1 MIAILRKDASIFSAI
16 LNNLNKENV
25 QKKTEVYIYWYMR
38 WIILQP

>member
-1 MIAILRKDASIFSAI
+1 MIAILRKDASIFSTI
-16 LNNLNKENV
+16 LNKLNKENV

>member
-1 MIAILRKDASIFSAI
+1 MIAILRKDASIFSTI
-16 LNNLNKENV
+16 LNKLNKKNV